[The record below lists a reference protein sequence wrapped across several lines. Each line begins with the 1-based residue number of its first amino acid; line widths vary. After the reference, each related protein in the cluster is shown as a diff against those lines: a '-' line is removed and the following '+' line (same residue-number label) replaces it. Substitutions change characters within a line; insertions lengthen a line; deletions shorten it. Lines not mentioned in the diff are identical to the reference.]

1 VRRED
6 GPPILVFTGDMGFD
20 PNVHAAHLLA
30 DTVLPRVRRSLP
42 EVTLW
47 LVGRRPDPSVV
58 RLARPGVVVTGE
70 VPDMLPYLHGAAVYV
85 APLRTGA
92 GTRTKLLEA
101 MAAGLP
107 IVTTRIG
114 LEGID
119 AEDGREIIV
128 ADEPASMAEAVV
140 HLLRNPLRRQS
151 IGSAARQLAEERYD
165 WDRCLTPLAAM
176 YGDLLAPKVA
186 R

>member
-1 VRRED
+1 
-6 GPPILVFTGDMGFD
+6 MGFD
-20 PNVHAAHLLA
+20 PNVHAAHLLV
-30 DTVLPRVRRSLP
+30 DTILPRVRRSNP

-47 LVGRRPDPSVV
+47 LVGRRPDPSVL

-70 VPDMLPYLHGAAVYV
+70 VPDMLPYLHKATVYV

-119 AEDGREIIV
+119 AEDGREVIV
-128 ADEPASMAEAVV
+128 ADEPESMADAVV
-140 HLLRNPLRRQS
+140 RLLRQPWQRHDM
-151 IGSAARQLAEERYD
+151 GGAARRLAEKRYD

-176 YGDLLAPKVA
+176 YGDLLAPKAV